1 METKKSYPPIVK
13 EQPTEG
19 EHLVI
24 FLNGG
29 KIEKGKYSMVT
40 GEGQGA
46 IKIHLEEWVISYEGG
61 KYVPVIIDVYKI
73 KEIKKDQ
80 SNLVQDYTYG
90 PPEEV
95 VYTEWLKQLKMGNIP
110 KVPIKQTR
118 LSRISSGI
126 SKIFDTKIRGGSIY
140 KKTSKRKKHKRKANR
155 KKTYKRVKNTR
166 KKNTRK
172 KNTRKKNTRR
182 SR

>member
-1 METKKSYPPIVK
+1 METKKSNPPIVK

-46 IKIHLEEWVISYEGG
+46 IKIRLKQWDVSSEN
-61 KYVPVIIDVYKI
+61 YVPLIIDVE
-73 KEIKKDQ
+73 EINQIMKDQ
-80 SNLVQDYTYG
+80 SYIVQLHDNG
-90 PPEEV
+90 RPEEV
-95 VYTEWLKQLKMGNIP
+95 VYTEWLYQLQNGIIPEVPKKQS
-110 KVPIKQTR
+110 R
-118 LSRISSGI
+118 LSKLFR
-126 SKIFDTKIRGGSIY
+126 KKGGSIY